1 VQSENHLILHVV
13 FTSLGGT
20 VFQTVSTNR
29 EKKKKKRSS
38 DVFGLVL
45 MPH

>member
-1 VQSENHLILHVV
+1 MLFLQAQ
-13 FTSLGGT
+13 GG
-20 VFQTVSTNR
+20 QCSKLCQQI
-29 EKKKKKRSS
+29 EKKKKEKEKKKRSS